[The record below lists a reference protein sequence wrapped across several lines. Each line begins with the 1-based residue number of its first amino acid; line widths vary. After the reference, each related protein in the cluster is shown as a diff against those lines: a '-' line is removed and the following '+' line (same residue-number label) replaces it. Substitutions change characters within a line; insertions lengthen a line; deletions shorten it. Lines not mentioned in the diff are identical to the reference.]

1 MLQIISS
8 DLEEIKACRLCRQF
22 GYDGLSEARDSVVTV
37 TESKSLKKG
46 TRVYW
51 RGDAA
56 EGGVIAETSWD
67 AVTITWDNGRVG
79 RVHHGNMREIDR
91 EPRPS
96 RARSRS

>member
-1 MLQIISS
+1 M
-8 DLEEIKACRLCRQF
+8 
-22 GYDGLSEARDSVVTV
+22 TV

-91 EPRPS
+91 EPRPIQGS
-96 RARSRS
+96 KSILIVPPTDTITRFGRPDV